1 MKKLLSIILAVLA
14 AQLIFAAGA
23 KEFDSATLVVGAAPK
38 PHAEMLRLIA
48 PDLAAHGIKLEILEA
63 DDAEKLNMGV
73 ESGQL
78 DANFFQ
84 HAPFMEAYNEEHGT
98 HLVSAGRIHIEPI
111 AIYSSRVVSIRDL
124 KNYATIAI
132 PDDPTNTARA
142 LLLLQTA
149 GLIELAPEAGNKAT
163 LQDITNNIKNARLHA
178 IPSEKLTEELP
189 DFDAAVINGNHAL
202 AAGLSAARDGLAVE
216 DKDVPYVNVVTVKE
230 GRQNDPRIIALV
242 KALHSKKIKRFIN
255 NKYPAGEVIC
265 AF

>member
-1 MKKLLSIILAVLA
+1 MLATIMIIP
-14 AQLIFAAGA
+14 LIFAAGA

-48 PDLAAHGIKLEILEA
+48 PNLASKGIKLEIIEM
-63 DDAEKLNMGV
+63 DNAEKLNTGV
-73 ESGQL
+73 ENGQL

-84 HAPFMEAYNEEHGT
+84 HIPFMEAYNEKHGT
-98 HLVSAGRIHIEPI
+98 HLVSAGRVHIEPL
-111 AIYSSRVVSIRDL
+111 AVYSNRYTSIRDL

-132 PDDPTNTARA
+132 PDDPTNIARA
-142 LLLLQTA
+142 LLLLQTT
-149 GLIELAPEAGNKAT
+149 GIIELAPEAGSKAT
-163 LQDITNNIKNARLHA
+163 LQDITGNFKNARLHE
-178 IPSEKLTEELP
+178 IPSEKLTDELP

-216 DKDVPYVNVVTVKE
+216 DKDVPYVNVIAVKE
-230 GRQNDPRIIALV
+230 GKQNDPRIIALV
-242 KALHSKKIKRFIN
+242 KALQSKKIKRFVN